1 MTSVNQ
7 MLNYSLLLSV
17 TDDYLWDL
25 ELCLDFL
32 RLRFDG
38 DSFLI
43 DLDLSISSW

>member
-1 MTSVNQ
+1 MSIG
-7 MLNYSLLLSV
+7 YSAGSELLS
-17 TDDYLWDL
+17 DSMNNYLWDL

-32 RLRFDG
+32 LLRFDG

>member
-1 MTSVNQ
+1 MQALYQTMYQTVYN
-7 MLNYSLLLSV
+7 
-17 TDDYLWDL
+17 YLWDL

-32 RLRFDG
+32 LLRFDG